1 MNVHKKYFGIA
12 GALIIWVGF
21 WSYMNY
27 ITPEESPRNTSSEAE
42 PVFNPNELKW
52 QKCQSVRAEGARLDK
67 VGADLA
73 NEAKELQLV
82 WITDEMSKLRDT
94 KKISP
99 AEWKIFSDY
108 VAVDDGL
115 PKFPNNEISSVM
127 QKVVD
132 LGYIEPYLPK
142 NVVDLGTRAALSPKS
157 ADYLVGFPE
166 CFNELEYSVLESV
179 ASLNPVKGAWGNR
192 IEFPF
197 QLIP

>member
-1 MNVHKKYFGIA
+1 
-12 GALIIWVGF
+12 
-21 WSYMNY
+21 MNY

-42 PVFNPNELKW
+42 PVFNPNQLKW
-52 QKCQSVRAEGARLDK
+52 QRCQSVRAEGARLDK

-73 NEAKELQLV
+73 NEAKALQLV

-108 VAVDDGL
+108 VAVGDGL
-115 PKFPNNEISSVM
+115 PKFPNNEISSLM

-157 ADYLVGFPE
+157 ANYLVGFPE
-166 CFNELEYSVLESV
+166 CFNELEYSVLESF
-179 ASLNPVKGAWGNR
+179 ASLTPVKGAWGNR